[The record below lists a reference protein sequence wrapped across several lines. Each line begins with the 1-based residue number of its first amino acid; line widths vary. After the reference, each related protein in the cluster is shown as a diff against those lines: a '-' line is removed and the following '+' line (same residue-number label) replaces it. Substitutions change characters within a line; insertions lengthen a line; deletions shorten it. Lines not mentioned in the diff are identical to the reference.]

1 MVENNKKQAEELL
14 DSLAEMR
21 REREEVER
29 IEMEERREKIKQ
41 LQAEFNVKEE
51 HINVFDPTQGSS

>member
-51 HINVFDPTQGSS
+51 HINVFDPTQGS